1 MRVKNSSI
9 RSISMNPVKIT
20 GTTSLAVESLSRAL
34 SKGARRSIALE
45 ARSILEGDP
54 SDQGRVKK
62 LFEDAKKRLQS
73 TWRIG
78 IFMTITLFVIF
89 LGMLIIAVVSGLL
102 TGESTYII
110 VFGGVSAV
118 SILTA
123 VLWKPYDKAFQALVS
138 TQRLDMIL
146 IGLEQEWLACS
157 KLVKPEERKECIREA
172 NSSALE
178 EIAKVSV

>member
-1 MRVKNSSI
+1 
-9 RSISMNPVKIT
+9 MNPAKIT
-20 GTTSLAVESLSRAL
+20 AMTTPAIKSLVKALNKRARRGLSR
-34 SKGARRSIALE
+34 E
-45 ARSILEGDP
+45 ARTILESDP
-54 SDQGRVKK
+54 LDQLRVKK

-89 LGMLIIAVVSGLL
+89 IGMLIIAVVTGLL
-102 TGESTYII
+102 TGESTYLI

-146 IGLEQEWLACS
+146 IGLEQEWTACS
-157 KLVKPEERKECIREA
+157 KLVNPEEQMNCIREA

-178 EIAKVSV
+178 EIAKVSIE